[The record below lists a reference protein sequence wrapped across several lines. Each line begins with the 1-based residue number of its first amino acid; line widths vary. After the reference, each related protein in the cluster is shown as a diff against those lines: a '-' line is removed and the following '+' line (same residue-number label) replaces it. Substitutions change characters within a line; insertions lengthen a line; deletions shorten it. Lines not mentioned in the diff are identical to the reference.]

1 MKSFCLSVVLL
12 AICAPTHG
20 QTLIHAGRL
29 IDGLD
34 DRPREAVTVVV
45 DGERVVAV
53 ESGYRQPG
61 TDDEVIDWRDGT
73 LMPGFIDMHTHLSSK
88 GGKGA
93 YMDPFTQNPADL
105 ALRAAANAN
114 ITLKAGFTTVR
125 DLGDRDNVTVSLR
138 NAINAGLLPGPRI
151 YTASKTLATT
161 GGHAD
166 PTNGHKH
173 DLMGDPGPAQGVI
186 NSPEDAYKAVRQRY
200 KEGADLIKLT
210 ATGGVLSVA
219 KSGENPQFTQDE
231 LQAVVRAAND
241 YGFKVAV
248 HAHGKEGIRRA
259 IEAGV
264 TTIEHGTYMDKSLF
278 GLMKKKG
285 VALVPTLSAGEYV
298 AKQAKVDGF
307 YPDIVRPKAE
317 KIGPQIKQTFADA
330 YKAGVLIAF
339 GTDAGVFP
347 HGENAGEF
355 VLMTQAG
362 MDELDAIKSATSV
375 AARVLGDESVG
386 AVEAGRYADF
396 VGVKGNPLEDISL
409 LLSPAWVMKSGETVV
424 QN

>member
-1 MKSFCLSVVLL
+1 MKSFWLSVVLL
-12 AICAPTHG
+12 TICAPTHG

-29 IDGLD
+29 IDGIKD
-34 DRPREAVTVVV
+34 KVREKVTVVV
-45 DGERVVAV
+45 EGDKVVAV
-53 ESGYRQPG
+53 ESGYRQAAAG
-61 TDDEVIDWRDGT
+61 DEVVDWRDGT

-93 YMDPFTQNPADL
+93 YMDPFNKNPADL

-125 DLGDRDNVTVSLR
+125 DLGDRSNVTVSLR
-138 NAINAGLLPGPRI
+138 NAINAGLVPGPRI
-151 YTASKTLATT
+151 YTASKALATT

-173 DLMGDPGPAQGVI
+173 ALMGDPGPSQGVI
-186 NSPEDAYKAVRQRY
+186 NGPEDAYKAVRQRY

-219 KSGENPQFTQDE
+219 KSGQNPQFTEGE
-231 LQAVVRAAND
+231 LEAVVKAAND

-248 HAHGKEGIRRA
+248 HAHGKEGMRRA

-264 TTIEHGTYMDKSLF
+264 STIEHGTYMDKSLF
-278 GLMKKKG
+278 RLMKKNG

-298 AKQAKVDGF
+298 EQKAKIDGF
-307 YPDIVRPKAE
+307 FPEIVRPKAQ
-317 KIGPQIKQTFADA
+317 KIGPQIKDTFSRA
-330 YKAGVLIAF
+330 YDAGVLIAF

-347 HGENAGEF
+347 HGDNAGEF

-362 MDELDAIKSATSV
+362 MDEMDAIKSATSV
-375 AARVLGDESVG
+375 AAKVLGDESVG

-396 VGVKGNPLEDISL
+396 VGVKGNPLDDISVL
-409 LLSPAWVMKSGETVV
+409 LTPAMVMKSG
-424 QN
+424 QQIALD

>member
-1 MKSFCLSVVLL
+1 MKSFWLSVVLL

-20 QTLIHAGRL
+20 ETLIHTGRL
-29 IDGLD
+29 IDGIEPK
-34 DRPREAVTVVV
+34 PREKVTVVV
-45 DGERVVAV
+45 DGDRIVAV
-53 ESGYRQPG
+53 EEGYRQPG
-61 TDDEVIDWRDGT
+61 SNDQVVDWRNGT
-73 LMPGFIDMHTHLSSK
+73 LMPGFIDMHTHLSSN

-93 YMDPFTQNPADL
+93 YMDPFNKNPADL

-114 ITLKAGFTTVR
+114 TTLKAGFTTVR
-125 DLGDRDNVTVSLR
+125 DLGDRGNVTVSLR
-138 NAINAGLLPGPRI
+138 NAISAGLVPGPRI
-151 YTASKTLATT
+151 YTASKSLATT

-173 DLMGDPGPAQGVI
+173 ALMGDPGPAQGVI
-186 NSPEDAYKAVRQRY
+186 NGPEDAYKAVRQRY

-219 KSGENPQFTQDE
+219 KSGQNPQFTQGE
-231 LQAVVRAAND
+231 LEAVVEAAND

-248 HAHGKEGIRRA
+248 HAHGKEGMRRA

-264 TTIEHGTYMDKSLF
+264 STIEHGTYMDKSLF
-278 GLMKKKG
+278 RLMKKNG

-298 AKQAKVDGF
+298 EQKAKIDGF
-307 YPDIVRPKAE
+307 FPEIVRPKAQ
-317 KIGPQIKQTFADA
+317 KIGPQIKDTFARA
-330 YKAGVLIAF
+330 YDAGVLIAF

-362 MDELDAIKSATSV
+362 MDEMDAIKSATSV

-386 AVEAGRYADF
+386 AVETGRYADF
-396 VGVKGNPLEDISL
+396 VGVKGNPLEDISVL
-409 LLSPAWVMKSGETVV
+409 LTPAMVIKSGQQVALD
-424 QN
+424 